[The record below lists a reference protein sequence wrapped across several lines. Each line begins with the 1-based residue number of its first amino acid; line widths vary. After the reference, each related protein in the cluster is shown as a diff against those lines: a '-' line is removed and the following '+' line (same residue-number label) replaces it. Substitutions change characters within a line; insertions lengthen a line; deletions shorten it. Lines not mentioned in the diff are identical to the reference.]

1 MGRNTNA
8 KAPGEA
14 PMAPVAASAAK
25 VRRTRA
31 AHIEAAPVPTDRAA
45 DADAQLGAP
54 PIDTPRPRRRR
65 KPFVL

>member
-1 MGRNTNA
+1 
-8 KAPGEA
+8 
-14 PMAPVAASAAK
+14 MAPVAASAAK